1 MKYRSVIHCKH
12 ADQNFKSLNMITK
25 MQFRKLRLME
35 EEMKTTNTGGNLLRN
50 LVRTL
55 QDNAAR

>member
-35 EEMKTTNTGGNLLRN
+35 EEMKTTNTGGNLL
-50 LVRTL
+50 
-55 QDNAAR
+55 